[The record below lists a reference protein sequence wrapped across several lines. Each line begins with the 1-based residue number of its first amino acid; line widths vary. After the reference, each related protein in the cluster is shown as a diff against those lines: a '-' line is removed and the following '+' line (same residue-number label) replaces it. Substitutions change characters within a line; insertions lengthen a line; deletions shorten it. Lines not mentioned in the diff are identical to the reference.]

1 MRQKIWYDR
10 WIVKF
15 GERTFKTKHSLLCF
29 YLILAMLIGVVY
41 EGRKGETCEK
51 VRWAVIIMPL
61 QGDKASKATQTRQ
74 TQACNA
80 FPSCDRV
87 AWSFSGAHWPL
98 PLSRSIMAHSLI
110 VLLWLVVVA
119 FFLAQVGGSCYP
131 CSFLACNF
139 VLPCS
144 CFICSLQW
152 HIIIRFR

>member
-1 MRQKIWYDR
+1 MRQKIWCDR

-15 GERTFKTKHSLLCF
+15 GERNFETKHSLLCF

-41 EGRKGETCEK
+41 EGRKGEACEK
-51 VRWAVIIMPL
+51 VGRALIIMPL

-87 AWSFSGAHWPL
+87 AWSFSRAHWPL

-119 FFLAQVGGSCYP
+119 TLALSL
-131 CSFLACNF
+131 LA
-139 VLPCS
+139 VL
-144 CFICSLQW
+144 CFHVLVSLLWGTSPSWSRLIKLSSIDQLD
-152 HIIIRFR
+152 